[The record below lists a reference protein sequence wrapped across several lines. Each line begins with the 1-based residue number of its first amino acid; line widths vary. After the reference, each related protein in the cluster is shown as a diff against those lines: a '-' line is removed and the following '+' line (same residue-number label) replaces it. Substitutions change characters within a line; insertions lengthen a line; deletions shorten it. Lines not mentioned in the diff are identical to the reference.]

1 MIVKLLQA
9 YWWYAIP
16 NECSFMTFS
25 VLPDRF
31 LLEAN
36 LGSTCQLTSI
46 VGHSWP
52 MRVPVCLNFA
62 KVSSTFCV
70 AVCSWLVAQGIFWC
84 RNDLSCFSFSFQHR
98 MRLAS
103 EWKVSTGSNQFCFK
117 EKQRRQSVTSCE
129 KCVLQQSQSEETWR
143 KRLALF

>member
-1 MIVKLLQA
+1 
-9 YWWYAIP
+9 
-16 NECSFMTFS
+16 MTFS

-70 AVCSWLVAQGIFWC
+70 AVPLLFLLYAIDMSKCCSILEFHLFADYTNLSLYGTSLVNLESKI
-84 RNDLSCFSFSFQHR
+84 DT
-98 MRLAS
+98 
-103 EWKVSTGSNQFCFK
+103 E
-117 EKQRRQSVTSCE
+117 
-129 KCVLQQSQSEETWR
+129 
-143 KRLALF
+143 